1 MARRVAIASA
11 LVASPELL
19 ILDEPASGLDPIGT
33 REVKELVSRLADGG
47 MTVLLTSHQLFDVQ
61 DICNRVAV
69 MSEGRKVG
77 GGMVADIVENAVDK
91 RHALEEYFE
100 ARLNLRKGSE

>member
-1 MARRVAIASA
+1 MVS
-11 LVASPELL
+11 SPELL
-19 ILDEPASGLDPIGT
+19 ILDEPTSGLDPIGT
-33 REVKELVSRLADGG
+33 REVKELIARLAAGG

-69 MSEGRKVG
+69 ISEGRRVG
-77 GGMVADIVENAVDK
+77 GGVVADIVANAQDK

-100 ARLNLRKGSE
+100 ARLNLQKDEA